1 VSVTREES
9 FGVLPW
15 IVVLVFAIA
24 MLVVYI
30 LAATV

>member
-1 VSVTREES
+1 VSVIHEES

-15 IVVLVFAIA
+15 MVVLVFAIA

-30 LAATV
+30 LAATI